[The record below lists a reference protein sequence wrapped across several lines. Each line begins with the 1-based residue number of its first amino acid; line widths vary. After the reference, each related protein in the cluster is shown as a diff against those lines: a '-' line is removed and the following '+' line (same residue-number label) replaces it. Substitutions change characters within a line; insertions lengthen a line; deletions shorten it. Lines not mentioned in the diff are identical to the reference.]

1 VDEPVDPPASSPDEF
16 PKEYQDLPTLRGS
29 SPELWK
35 RIVPRLIF
43 MAIMGVTLYILW
55 PSLVSV
61 FRSWPDLLR
70 VKPYWYPI
78 MLACEFASFGCA
90 WGLQAIALRTTRWF
104 AVATAQLAG
113 NAVSKIV
120 PGGAASGGAI
130 QFRMLSNSGIR
141 GARVGSGL
149 AAAGLISTATLFAL
163 PVLSVPAVLLGRP
176 TPNDLAEAAWLGGV
190 VFVIAFVFGWV
201 MLTREEALR
210 GTGRAIQW
218 TRNHILRKRAPLT
231 NLPDTLVRER
241 DAIQETLER
250 AWWKALL
257 FSLGNWLFDY
267 LALLAALAAV
277 GSKARPTLVL
287 LAYAAS
293 MVLTMIPITP
303 GGLGF
308 VEAGLASLLVVAGAS
323 PAQAA
328 VGTLAYRLV
337 SYWLPLPA
345 GAIAAA
351 LHRRRYPSHPPP
363 ASEAPPTRA

>member
-1 VDEPVDPPASSPDEF
+1 MTDRAS
-16 PKEYQDLPTLRGS
+16 LPTPDPQSSELPKLRDT
-29 SPELWK
+29 PELW
-35 RIVPRLIF
+35 RRVVPRLVF
-43 MAIMGVTLYILW
+43 MAITLVTLYILW
-55 PSLVSV
+55 PSLVSIL
-61 FRSWPDLLR
+61 RSWPALLS

-78 MLACEFASFGCA
+78 MLGVEVASFACA

-120 PGGAASGGAI
+120 PGGAAAGSAI

-163 PVLSVPAVLLGRP
+163 PVLSVPAALLGRP
-176 TPNDLAEAAWLGGV
+176 TPNDLAEAAWLGAV
-190 VFVIAFVFGWV
+190 VFVAAFVLGWV
-201 MLTREEALR
+201 MLTREGALR
-210 GTGRAIQW
+210 ATGRGIQW
-218 TRNHILRKRAPLT
+218 VRNHLMRKREPLT

-241 DAIQETLER
+241 AAIQETLER

-257 FSLGNWLFDY
+257 FALGNWLFDY

-293 MVLTMIPITP
+293 MVLAMIPITP

-345 GAIAAA
+345 GAVAAA
-351 LHRRRYPSHPPP
+351 LHRRRYPHGSTAAP
-363 ASEAPPTRA
+363 A